1 MVDLDSPE
9 TVADE
14 GGNDQDA
21 QIDRDVDWSDFSLSD
36 LGSYPSLKQWLTRQT
51 SRRAASRTR
60 KQWKLRMT

>member
-36 LGSYPSLKQWLTRQT
+36 LGSYLSLKQWLTRQT